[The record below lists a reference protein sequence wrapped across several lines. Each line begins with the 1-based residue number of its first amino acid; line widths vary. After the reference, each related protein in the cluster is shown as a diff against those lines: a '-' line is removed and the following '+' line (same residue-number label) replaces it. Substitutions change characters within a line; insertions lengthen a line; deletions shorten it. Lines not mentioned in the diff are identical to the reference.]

1 MSVVYEKVPVKFV
14 KTPLLPAGINP
25 PENEK
30 PSIVVPPVDTVNP
43 ASAAKPPEAA
53 PRSVPVISIWK
64 PPTSIGVSIV
74 ISIESSPIEPKPKST
89 II

>member
-1 MSVVYEKVPVKFV
+1 MYSTLV

-30 PSIVVPPVDTVNP
+30 PSIVVPPVDTLNP
-43 ASAAKPPEAA
+43 ASSAKPPEAA

-64 PPTSIGVSIV
+64 PPTSTGVSIV
-74 ISIESSPIEPKPKST
+74 ISIEVSPTEPKPKAT
-89 II
+89 MI